1 MAEKEL
7 NAMTTLIKTFNTSS
21 AQVLNVKTPAYELH
35 LNKQAERY
43 PAVDSEAAPLA
54 MTGAPEAPAASAAP
68 TVTAPLVGVAYLAPE
83 PGKPPFVQ
91 VGDHVDKGQTVCV
104 IEAMKL
110 INEVPSPISGTIKR
124 ILVEDGRMVE
134 FSEPLIELEA
144 DRVDDER

>member
-1 MAEKEL
+1 MPEKEL

-21 AQVLNVKTPAYELH
+21 AQVLNVKTATYELH
-35 LNKQAERY
+35 LNKQAESQLTS
-43 PAVDSEAAPLA
+43 ANEATPTSTATPIA
-54 MTGAPEAPAASAAP
+54 SATSAAP

-83 PGKPPFVQ
+83 PDKPPFVQ